1 MLPSCGIFAQT
12 QPLGAPSGSPNSYL
26 RSFTLRIDQ
35 PFLKKTSLLDDLLW
49 VVGLVAVDHLEGLHL
64 GHVEHGERVG
74 VGIDVQYSHIALR
87 HLTMHYRERNQLL
100 EIMSYKVDRCLA
112 RYSPRA

>member
-1 MLPSCGIFAQT
+1 MVWNSNLEAATFGTQSFFMLPSCGILAQT

-64 GHVEHGERVG
+64 GHVEHGERVRVG
-74 VGIDVQYSHIALR
+74 VDIQNSYEALR
-87 HLTMHYRERNQLL
+87 NFAMHWGD
-100 EIMSYKVDRCLA
+100 SD
-112 RYSPRA
+112 